1 MNTVDISEEVKVLK
15 VIRHICR
22 EVSRGCNQTTTAT
35 SKGMTKCQVIG
46 LIYKRRKIGTNVAF
60 RDKQHDVE
68 SST

>member
-35 SKGMTKCQVIG
+35 SKEMTKWQVIG
-46 LIYKRRKIGTNVAF
+46 SIYKMQARNQIAF
-60 RDKQHDVE
+60 QDKQHDVE
-68 SST
+68 SPT